1 MSIQLVM
8 QIASEQ
14 GRGLQTRAAA
24 GAARAV
30 MIKFQ
35 WAWWYASRWRRPSL
49 TSTSSHSSSKGLAH
63 SRRIQVLMRGAR
75 RQSPWKQLAEGLFVM
90 RVQIDGAAVM
100 DGAAAAA
107 AAAAEARA
115 AAVAVSNLP
124 TKKL

>member
-1 MSIQLVM
+1 
-8 QIASEQ
+8 
-14 GRGLQTRAAA
+14 
-24 GAARAV
+24 
-30 MIKFQ
+30 
-35 WAWWYASRWRRPSL
+35 
-49 TSTSSHSSSKGLAH
+49 
-63 SRRIQVLMRGAR
+63 MRGAR

-107 AAAAEARA
+107 AAEARA